1 MKSIEHESAASI
13 QMKAHNI
20 FNQYDTSFNSVVN
33 IIDAAKEA
41 AKCNPTL
48 HINSEETDFFK
59 INGDDI
65 NIADYVNMGKVDF
78 GDVAV

>member
-1 MKSIEHESAASI
+1 MVYRPY
-13 QMKAHNI
+13 I
-20 FNQYDTSFNSVVN
+20 FTKYDTSFNSVAN

-41 AKCNPTL
+41 VKCNPTL

-65 NIADYVNMGKVDF
+65 SAADYVNMGKVDF